1 MYFNRAYELFHE
13 KNYNKIFIKGL
24 GITTKSAVNISLIIM
39 DKISNLKIKN
49 VETSTI
55 NLLDDIINPIDKSVK
70 YYFNLRKMKGNLKG
84 KQISLAL
91 K

>member
-13 KNYNKIFIKGL
+13 KNCHKIFIKGL

-55 NLLDDIINPIDKSVK
+55 IIKDDIIDIGNCKF
-70 YYFNLRKMKGNLKG
+70 FNMCLPHSLNL
-84 KQISLAL
+84 S
-91 K
+91 